1 MSENSHP
8 QPRLWQ
14 RLLRLVPVALSI
26 IGLLFLLSQLDW
38 QQVQGILQN
47 AALFPIV
54 LSLVLAIGIQFIGA
68 ARWWLLL
75 SQQPRY
81 GDCCRALFIGNF
93 TNTFTPLR
101 MGDIARAYIINRQAD
116 MPLST
121 ALSTILLGHLMD
133 VSALLVLG
141 VIVAFTI
148 ELPPEV
154 LQGGLILAGV
164 GVIGAIGL
172 AVVLR
177 GANSQ
182 MIQNRLTGS
191 FRRIV
196 SNAANG
202 FNSLQ
207 DRRLFVLASLLSLGF
222 WFGLA
227 ITNWILLSALLD
239 DSTLI
244 LGLTVAFAAGMGQ
257 LLPALPGGIGT
268 LDAAVLVSLSIVG
281 LSEDVA
287 LAFVI
292 LLRLRYVVMFGL
304 PGIVALLMAG
314 VSIGELRQA
323 RERIS

>member
-1 MSENSHP
+1 MSESSSTP
-8 QPRLWQ
+8 LRQRVL
-14 RLLRLVPVALSI
+14 RLLPVFLSL
-26 IGLLFLLSQLDW
+26 IGLLLLLSQLNW
-38 QQVQGILQN
+38 QDVQRILQN
-47 AALFPIV
+47 ADLAPII

-68 ARWWLLL
+68 ARWWVLL

-81 GDCCRALFIGNF
+81 SECCRALFIGNF

-101 MGDIARAYIINRQAD
+101 MGDVARAYIINRHTD
-116 MPLST
+116 IPIPT

-141 VIVAFTI
+141 VIVAFNI
-148 ELPPEV
+148 DLPPEV
-154 LQGGLILAGV
+154 IQGG
-164 GVIGAIGL
+164 VIL
-172 AVVLR
+172 AVVGLAAALGLFVALR

-182 MIQNRLTGS
+182 MIQKRLAGS
-191 FRRIV
+191 VQRIL

-207 DRRLFVLASLLSLGF
+207 DRRLFALASVLSLAF

-227 ITNWILLSALLD
+227 LTNWILLSALLD
-239 DSTLI
+239 ESTLI

-281 LSEDVA
+281 ISEDVA

-292 LLRLRYVVMFGL
+292 LLRLRYLAMFGL
-304 PGIVALLMAG
+304 PGIVALLTEG

-323 RERIS
+323 RESATS